1 MTSDGTVRDRPQPDG
16 PWRKNRSPKSRRF
29 VKRANRKVWNPCR
42 MNSRGAPAPD
52 AISMDVLII
61 EDQHDIAANIW
72 DFLER
77 RGHRV
82 DHAADGASGLT
93 RAMDGRF
100 DVIVL
105 DLGLPRM
112 DGLELCRRL
121 RQAGHGTPV
130 LMLTARDTL
139 DDKLKGYAE
148 GADDY
153 MIKPFELR
161 ELEARLRVLRRDR
174 QTAASTS
181 HYGPLRFDAGSL
193 LAWRE
198 GKRIPLNRNQ
208 GKVLALLLQDAPRIV
223 SHQRLAQ
230 ALWGDAPFDVAR
242 LHDHLYA
249 LRALIDKP
257 FAAPLIQSVH
267 GLGYRLLDDDDA

>member
-1 MTSDGTVRDRPQPDG
+1 MLAG
-16 PWRKNRSPKSRRF
+16 
-29 VKRANRKVWNPCR
+29 
-42 MNSRGAPAPD
+42 MNTHAGLDQAP
-52 AISMDVLII
+52 MDVLIV
-61 EDQHDIAANIW
+61 EDQHDIAANLW

-82 DHAADGASGLT
+82 DHAADGANGLA

-100 DVIVL
+100 DAIVL

-121 RQAGHGTPV
+121 RQAGRGTPV

-153 MIKPFELR
+153 MVKPFELR
-161 ELEARLRVLRRDR
+161 ELEARLRALCRHR
-174 QTAASTS
+174 QAGAPVN

-198 GKRIPLNRNQ
+198 GRRIPLNRTQ
-208 GKVLALLLQDAPRIV
+208 GLLLGLLLQDAPRIV

-230 ALWGDAPFDVAR
+230 ALWGDAPLDSAR
-242 LHDHLYA
+242 LHNHLYA

-257 FAAPLIQSVH
+257 FAAPLIHSVH
-267 GLGYRLLDDDDA
+267 GLGYRLLADDDA

>member
-1 MTSDGTVRDRPQPDG
+1 MS
-16 PWRKNRSPKSRRF
+16 
-29 VKRANRKVWNPCR
+29 
-42 MNSRGAPAPD
+42 
-52 AISMDVLII
+52 VLIV
-61 EDQHDIAANIW
+61 EDQHDIAANVW
-72 DFLER
+72 DYLER
-77 RGHRV
+77 RGHRM
-82 DHAADGASGLT
+82 DHAADGASGLK
-93 RAMDGRF
+93 RAIDGRF

-153 MIKPFELR
+153 MVKPFELR
-161 ELEARLRVLRRDR
+161 ELEARLRVLCRNR
-174 QTAASTS
+174 QTMPDVSE
-181 HYGPLRFDAGSL
+181 YGPLRFDAASL
-193 LAWRE
+193 LAWRD
-198 GKRIPLNRNQ
+198 GKQIPLNRNQ
-208 GKVLALLLQDAPRIV
+208 GRLLQLLMEDAPRIV
-223 SHQRLAQ
+223 SHSRLAN
-230 ALWGDAPFDVAR
+230 AVWGDAPFEPAR

-257 FAAPLIQSVH
+257 FPTPIIHSVH
-267 GLGYRLLDDDDA
+267 GLGYRLLLDRDA